1 MFDSV
6 GTIRRTISRGG
17 GSAPKPRRWVRR
29 CLLTGALLAAGLFGY
44 GVRAQAAP
52 PSSAAVQPTSH
63 HHPRWIGV
71 GLEEIP
77 PVFEHLLG
85 LKLGQGML
93 VVMVV
98 NGSPAAKAG
107 LVPGDLIINV
117 NGSRLIS
124 PMQLVAAANRR
135 VDGKIQVCHLRV
147 IRDGKMLTMQI
158 RSQRRPNLAS
168 VHLRVMRLA
177 ADPMSESAPRQ
188 PRMMIAARKMVENH
202 NVAAAPLAA
211 MPTMTLTRHID
222 VYGYQH
228 LSIIYAGRRYTI
240 TPSDLKTLPE
250 PVQRMVHL
258 LELHRLIAVKNP
270 PTRAEK
276 IKILRTR
283 IRMLQAAEHQLEAAL
298 SRLIHKR

>member
-6 GTIRRTISRGG
+6 GTIQRTSSRGG
-17 GSAPKPRRWVRR
+17 GSAPKPGRWVR
-29 CLLTGALLAAGLFGY
+29 CLLTGALLTAGFFGY
-44 GVRAQAAP
+44 EVRAQAAP
-52 PSSAAVQPTSH
+52 PASAALQPTSH

-98 NGSPAAKAG
+98 DGSPAAKAG
-107 LVPGDLIINV
+107 LVPGDLIIKV

-135 VDGKIQVCHLRV
+135 VDGKIQICHLRV
-147 IRDGKMLTMQI
+147 IRDGKTLTMQI

-168 VHLRVMRLA
+168 AHLRVVRLA
-177 ADPMSESAPRQ
+177 ADPMSESASHQ

-202 NVAAAPLAA
+202 NAAAAPLAA

-222 VYGYQH
+222 IYGYQH
-228 LSIIYAGRRYTI
+228 LSIIYAGHRYTI
-240 TPSDLKTLPE
+240 TPSDLKTLPL
-250 PVQRMVHL
+250 PVRRMVHL
-258 LELHRLIAVKNP
+258 LELHRLIAVTNP

-283 IRMLQAAEHQLEAAL
+283 IRMMQAAEHQLEAAMK
-298 SRLIHKR
+298 RLIQKH

>member
-158 RSQRRPNLAS
+158 HSQRRPNLAS

-228 LSIIYAGRRYTI
+228 FSIIYAGRRYTI
-240 TPSDLKTLPE
+240 TRSDLKTLPE

-283 IRMLQAAEHQLEAAL
+283 IHMLQAAEHQLEAAL

>member
-1 MFDSV
+1 MFESA
-6 GTIRRTISRGG
+6 GKIRRIISRDRGLM
-17 GSAPKPRRWVRR
+17 PKPGRWMRR

-52 PSSAAVQPTSH
+52 PSPAPRTPASH
-63 HHPRWIGV
+63 HQPRWIGV

-98 NGSPAAKAG
+98 DGSPAAKAG
-107 LVPGDLIINV
+107 LVPGDLIIRV

-147 IRDGKMLTMQI
+147 IRDGKTLTMQI
-158 RSQRRPNLAS
+158 RSQRRPNLESA
-168 VHLRVMRLA
+168 HLRVVRLA
-177 ADPMSESAPRQ
+177 AEPMNQAATHP

-202 NVAAAPLAA
+202 NLAVAPAAA
-211 MPTMTLTRHID
+211 MPTMTLTRRMDI
-222 VYGYQH
+222 YGYQH

-240 TPSDLKTLPE
+240 APSDLKTLPE
-250 PVQRMVHL
+250 PVRRMVHL
-258 LELHRLIAVKNP
+258 LELHRLIEVKNP

-276 IKILRTR
+276 IKILRGR
-283 IRMLQAAEHQLEAAL
+283 IRMMEAAEHQLEAAL

>member
-147 IRDGKMLTMQI
+147 IRDGKMLTMRI

-283 IRMLQAAEHQLEAAL
+283 IRMLQAAEHQLEAVL

>member
-147 IRDGKMLTMQI
+147 IRDGKMLTMRI

>member
-107 LVPGDLIINV
+107 LVPGDLIIKV

-147 IRDGKMLTMQI
+147 IRDGKMLTMRI

>member
-1 MFDSV
+1 MFECAGENRS
-6 GTIRRTISRGG
+6 TIVRDGCLTPKLGRG
-17 GSAPKPRRWVRR
+17 ARR
-29 CLLTGALLAAGLFGY
+29 CLLVGAVVVAGLFGF
-44 GVRAQAAP
+44 GIRAQGS
-52 PSSAAVQPTSH
+52 PSSAALPKPVSH
-63 HHPRWIGV
+63 HHLRWIGV
-71 GLEEIP
+71 GVEGIP

-85 LKLGQGML
+85 LKIGQGML

-98 NGSPAAKAG
+98 DGSPAAKAG

-147 IRDGKMLTMQI
+147 IRDGKMLTMRI

-177 ADPMSESAPRQ
+177 ADPMSESAPHQ

-228 LSIIYAGRRYTI
+228 FSIIYAGRRYTI

-283 IRMLQAAEHQLEAAL
+283 IRMLQAAEHQLEAVL

>member
-107 LVPGDLIINV
+107 LVPGDLIIKV

-283 IRMLQAAEHQLEAAL
+283 IRMLQAAEHQLEAVL